1 MKNKKK
7 MQFSPLLGSSHN
19 SQYYMKNENCISITS
34 FSDHFGSVN
43 SINHEGSTK
52 LRLKKI

>member
-7 MQFSPLLGSSHN
+7 MQFSALLGSSHN
-19 SQYYMKNENCISITS
+19 SKYYMKNENCISITS